1 MSDTYGIKHLK
12 PWAPAT
18 YQIKVEGVLEESW
31 SDQFGGMRIEVMKR
45 KDQSSVTKLTGR
57 LVDQSELTGV
67 LNGLA
72 EMHLPILSVECVSL
86 ENENTE
92 AL

>member
-1 MSDTYGIKHLK
+1 
-12 PWAPAT
+12 
-18 YQIKVEGVLEESW
+18 
-31 SDQFGGMRIEVMKR
+31 MRIEVMTR
-45 KDQSSVTKLTGR
+45 KDQSSVTTLTGR

>member
-1 MSDTYGIKHLK
+1 MADVSGIKHLR
-12 PWAPAT
+12 PWASAT
-18 YQIKVEGVLEESW
+18 YQIRVEGALDESW
-31 SDQFGGMRIEVMKR
+31 SDRFGGMRIEMMTR
-45 KDQSSVTKLTGR
+45 KDQTSFTTLTGR

-86 ENENTE
+86 EPENTE

>member
-1 MSDTYGIKHLK
+1 
-12 PWAPAT
+12 
-18 YQIKVEGVLEESW
+18 
-31 SDQFGGMRIEVMKR
+31 MRIEVMTR
-45 KDQSSVTKLTGR
+45 KDQSSVTTLTGR
-57 LVDQSELTGV
+57 LMDQSELTGV

>member
-1 MSDTYGIKHLK
+1 MSDKYEIKHLQ

-18 YQIKVEGVLEESW
+18 YQIKVEGALEESW
-31 SDQFGGMRIEVMKR
+31 SDQFGGMRIELLTR
-45 KDQSSVTKLTGR
+45 KDQSCVTTLTGR

-72 EMHLPILSVECVSL
+72 QMHLPILSVECVSI
-86 ENENTE
+86 ENETTE
-92 AL
+92 SL